1 MYETWFKVIISFILK
16 NNDVIIYD
24 TPILQI
30 MPTFMTFG
38 NIKRAIPW
46 WRLWPKFENFSLL
59 IDHSSYNKQ
68 AINHFVVDVRSTLGG
83 QSIATPQKLTS
94 VKVKHSVHVTPGYVC
109 DFARKWVLPLN
120 RYKAQFLW
128 SVIEFCVNIYIFDGR
143 HIAKHFTILNMEI
156 HFAPLIL
163 SILLQRNFW

>member
-1 MYETWFKVIISFILK
+1 MKTKFKIIDK
-16 NNDVIIYD
+16 PHMTPGNTTCTNN
-24 TPILQI
+24 
-30 MPTFMTFG
+30 G
-38 NIKRAIPW
+38 AIPW

-83 QSIATPQKLTS
+83 QSTATPKKLTS
-94 VKVKHSVHVTPGYVC
+94 VKVKHSVHVTPGDVC

-156 HFAPLIL
+156 HFAPVIL
-163 SILLQRNFW
+163 SILL